1 MMIEALTVDVGGHA
15 LVLSAARA
23 AFDPVLKTL
32 FVADAHFG
40 KDAVFR
46 ARGIPVPEGSTAE
59 TLGRLDV
66 LISMHRPVCVVFLGD
81 LLHARESHAA
91 ATLRVLAE
99 WRSRHAGLRLI
110 LVEGNHDRHAGG
122 PPEALGMEVVDEPY
136 RLGPWALCHYPQR
149 VAGAFALAG
158 HEHPVYRVATRRD
171 SVRLPCF
178 RFAADAGVL
187 PAFGAFTGGYEV
199 NENARNERIF
209 VVAGER
215 VMAVRPQSQAPQAP
229 QAQ

>member
-23 AFDPVLKTL
+23 AFDPLLKTL

-59 TLGRLDV
+59 TLARLDA
-66 LISMHRPVCVVFLGD
+66 LIEMHRPVCIVFLGD
-81 LLHARESHAA
+81 LLHARESHAQSTLGALA
-91 ATLRVLAE
+91 A
-99 WRSRHAGLRLI
+99 WRAKHGGLRLV

-122 PPEALGMEVVDEPY
+122 PPDALGMEVVSEPY
-136 RLGPWALCHYPQR
+136 RLGPWALCHYPQH
-149 VAGAFALAG
+149 VADAFALAG
-158 HEHPVYRVATRRD
+158 HEHPVYRLATRRD

-178 RFAADAGVL
+178 RFAASAGVL
-187 PAFGAFTGGYEV
+187 PAFGAFTGGFEV
-199 NENARNERIF
+199 NESARHERIF

-215 VMAVRPQSQAPQAP
+215 VMPVRPG
-229 QAQ
+229 AQ

>member
-1 MMIEALTVDVGGHA
+1 MMIEAMTVDAGGHA

-32 FVADAHFG
+32 FIADAHFG

-59 TLGRLDV
+59 TLARLDA
-66 LISMHRPVCVVFLGD
+66 LIVTHRPACVVFLGD

-91 ATLRVLAE
+91 ATLHALAE
-99 WRSRHAGLRLI
+99 WRLRHAALRLV

-122 PPEALGMEVVDEPY
+122 PPEMLKMEVVDEPY

-215 VMAVRPQSQAPQAP
+215 VMPVRPQA